1 MRFVLVAAAA
11 LAALT
16 AAFALPAG
24 AHVTQVTA
32 PGPQCG
38 GTLWKMMTLS
48 DTGKTAVHW
57 APTAT
62 TLPDIAKL
70 SAPAKITTARSS
82 AFQKQVWKL
91 TAVIQSYR
99 QASNGE
105 LVFQLFD
112 INSSQY
118 MNAYMPSA
126 SCLPTKARG
135 RAQMLAA
142 RIAFFKQ
149 CPAPTGN
156 WQPLGATAEI
166 TGVGFWNPVK
176 TTAGASKNGAE
187 LRPLLSVNITQGCGK
202 F

>member
-1 MRFVLVAAAA
+1 MRFVLAAAAA

-16 AAFALPAG
+16 AAFAVPAG
-24 AHVTQVTA
+24 AHVSA

-38 GTLWKMMTLS
+38 GTLWKLMTLS
-48 DTGKTAVHW
+48 DTGKSAVHW
-57 APTAT
+57 TPSVT
-62 TLPDIAKL
+62 TIPDIAKL

-105 LVFQLFD
+105 LVLQLFD
-112 INSSQY
+112 ISSSTY
-118 MNAYMPSA
+118 MNAYLPSA
-126 SCLPTKARG
+126 SCLPSKARG
-135 RAQMLAA
+135 RSEMLAA
-142 RIAFFKQ
+142 RNGFLKQ
-149 CPAPTGN
+149 CPAPTAK
-156 WQPLGATAEI
+156 WQPLGATAEM

-187 LRPLLSVNITQGCGK
+187 LRPLLSVNITQGGGK

>member
-11 LAALT
+11 LAALA

-24 AHVTQVTA
+24 AHVAA

-38 GTLWKMMTLS
+38 GTLWKLMTLS

-57 APTAT
+57 TPTAT
-62 TLPDIAKL
+62 TIADISKL

-82 AFQKQVWKL
+82 AFKKQVWSL

-112 INSSQY
+112 ISSSLY

-126 SCLPTKARG
+126 SCLPSNARG
-135 RAQMLAA
+135 RAQMVAT
-142 RIAFFKQ
+142 RNAFLKQ
-149 CPAPTGN
+149 CPAPTVN
-156 WQPLGATAEI
+156 WQPLGATAQI

-187 LRPLLSVNITQGCGK
+187 LRPLLSVSITQGCGK

>member
-24 AHVTQVTA
+24 ARVAHVTA

-38 GTLWKMMTLS
+38 GTLWKLMTLS

-112 INSSQY
+112 VPSSLY

-142 RIAFFKQ
+142 RNAFLKQ
-149 CPAPTGN
+149 CPAPTAN

>member
-24 AHVTQVTA
+24 AHVTHVTA

-62 TLPDIAKL
+62 TIPDIAKL

-105 LVFQLFD
+105 IVFQLFD
-112 INSSQY
+112 INSSLY

-126 SCLPTKARG
+126 SCLVSKARG
-135 RAQMLAA
+135 RAQMVAA
-142 RIAFFKQ
+142 RTAFLKQ

-187 LRPLLSVNITQGCGK
+187 LRPLLGVNITQGCGK

>member
-24 AHVTQVTA
+24 AHVSA

-38 GTLWKMMTLS
+38 GSLWKLMTLS
-48 DTGKTAVHW
+48 DTGKSAVHW
-57 APTAT
+57 TPTAT
-62 TLPDIAKL
+62 TIPDVAKL
-70 SAPAKITTARSS
+70 TPPAKITTARSS

-105 LVFQLFD
+105 IVFQLFD
-112 INSSQY
+112 IQSSLY

-126 SCLPTKARG
+126 SCLLSKARG
-135 RAQMLAA
+135 RAQMLAT
-142 RIAFFKQ
+142 RNAFLKQ
-149 CPAPTGN
+149 CPAPTAN
-156 WQPLGATAEI
+156 WTPLGATAEI
-166 TGVGFWNPVK
+166 TGVGFWNSVK

-187 LRPLLSVNITQGCGK
+187 LRPLLGVNITQGCGK

>member
-1 MRFVLVAAAA
+1 
-11 LAALT
+11 
-16 AAFALPAG
+16 
-24 AHVTQVTA
+24 
-32 PGPQCG
+32 
-38 GTLWKMMTLS
+38 MMTLS

-57 APTAT
+57 TPTAT
-62 TLPDIAKL
+62 TLSDIAKL

-112 INSSQY
+112 ITTSLY
-118 MNAYMPSA
+118 MNAYMPSS
-126 SCLPTKARG
+126 SCLPSKARG
-135 RAQMLAA
+135 RAQMVAA
-142 RIAFFKQ
+142 RNAFLKQ

>member
-24 AHVTQVTA
+24 ARSTHVTA

-38 GTLWKMMTLS
+38 GTLWKLMTLS
-48 DTGKTAVHW
+48 DTAKTAVHW

-70 SAPAKITTARSS
+70 TAPAKITTARSS

-112 INSSQY
+112 INSSLY
-118 MNAYMPSA
+118 MNAYMPSS

-142 RIAFFKQ
+142 RNAFLKQ
-149 CPAPTGN
+149 CPAPTVN

-176 TTAGASKNGAE
+176 TTAGAAKNGAE
-187 LRPLLSVNITQGCGK
+187 LRPLLDVNITQGCGH